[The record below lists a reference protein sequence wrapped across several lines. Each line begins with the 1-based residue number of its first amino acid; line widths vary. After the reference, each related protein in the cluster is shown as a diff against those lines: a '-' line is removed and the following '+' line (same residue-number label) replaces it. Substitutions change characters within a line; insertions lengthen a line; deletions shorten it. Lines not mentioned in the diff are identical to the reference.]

1 MHNDPKI
8 KPESAQP
15 SKCRRRYDESVYEST
30 PGGKRLVWG
39 APISLLRLVSIA
51 MLALGPSG
59 CGQQDP
65 QGGPSGVEVPANTRP
80 SRTEDANLPERP
92 GRIILFSM
100 DTVRAD
106 RVSGYGTATTT
117 PNLDEIAAEG
127 ARFTDFYAAASFTL
141 PATMSIFTGLDAL
154 EHGLWNEAAVLAP
167 DVPTLAELLRKAG
180 YRTQAFHE
188 GGYVDA
194 EFGFDRGFDRYVAY
208 PQRKVVEESLWS
220 ILDWMRSASG
230 EPYFLF
236 LHTYA
241 AHDPYGGFDLYR
253 REHPERGLPTQEEIE
268 QWRRK
273 YPKRESGATSHAA
286 TTPAEIRKLCTLFNQ
301 LANDNSERL
310 GCGYN
315 YLPAG
320 FPDTP
325 QFDLDR
331 SALLRA
337 YDDRI
342 RSIDRAIGQIRSL
355 LLELGQWD
363 DTLFIITSDHGEAF
377 FEHGLYRHDQVPFN
391 EVLKIPLIISYPRL
405 LRERGVRN
413 VTSVTWHLDLL
424 PTILSLASVPYPGK
438 LRGIDLTPRLIE
450 EANGSDDR
458 VVFPGVLRIP
468 NEGMEPIRRVAVG
481 SRFKFI
487 EGHVKFGDSEGL
499 LFDLRESPGERANL
513 RTERVE
519 IFNESAER
527 VRGYERD
534 LEFHPA
540 IHRTTRK
547 PITQRP
553 GEFSARFTLSPEEE
567 EALRALGYRD

>member
-1 MHNDPKI
+1 M
-8 KPESAQP
+8 
-15 SKCRRRYDESVYEST
+15 YEATS
-30 PGGKRLVWG
+30 GGEGLVRG
-39 APISLLRLVSIA
+39 SLIALLRWTSIA
-51 MLALGPSG
+51 MLAIGSSG
-59 CGQQDP
+59 CWQ
-65 QGGPSGVEVPANTRP
+65 
-80 SRTEDANLPERP
+80 EDAPRGENDANRDPNARASRARSANAHERP

-106 RVSGYGTATTT
+106 RVSGYGTAATT
-117 PNLDEIAAEG
+117 PNLEEIAAEG
-127 ARFTDFYAAASFTL
+127 VRFTSFYAAASFTL

-167 DVPTLAELLRKAG
+167 EVPTLAELLREAG

-220 ILDWMRSASG
+220 ILDWMRSAAN

-241 AHDPYGGFDLYR
+241 VHDPYGGFDRYR
-253 REHPERGLPTQEEIE
+253 REHPERGLPTKEEIE

-273 YPKRESGATSHAA
+273 FPAREPGATSHAA
-286 TTPAEIRKLCTLFNQ
+286 TAPAKIREFCTLFNQ

-315 YLPAG
+315 RLPAG

-325 QFDLDR
+325 HFELDR
-331 SALLRA
+331 SALLRG
-337 YDDRI
+337 YEDRI

-355 LLELGQWD
+355 LVELDQWD

-377 FEHGLYRHDQVPFN
+377 FEHGLYRHDQVPFD
-391 EVLKIPLIISYPRL
+391 EALKIPLIVSYPRL
-405 LRERGVRN
+405 LRESEVRSVAGVA
-413 VTSVTWHLDLL
+413 WHLDLL
-424 PTILSLASVPYPGK
+424 PTILSLANVPYPGR
-438 LRGIDLTPRLIE
+438 LRGVDFTPRLIG
-450 EANGSDDR
+450 NGNETDER

-481 SRFKFI
+481 SRFKMI
-487 EGHVKFGDSEGL
+487 EGHAKFGDVEGL
-499 LFDLRESPGERANL
+499 LFDLGESPEEQRNL

-519 IFNESAER
+519 IFDDYTER
-527 VRGYERD
+527 IERYERE
-534 LEFHPA
+534 LEPHPA

-547 PITQRP
+547 PITTQP
-553 GEFSARFTLSPEEE
+553 GEFPAKFTLSPEEE
-567 EALRALGYRD
+567 EMLRALGYRD